1 MFKKQDSQKQRYP
14 SEELEN
20 ELENKKTT
28 LFASLSDDNR
38 NLLQLSRDEM
48 LRERDKLHSA
58 IEELENI
65 NHLSSR
71 KLNDIKFGITEKKRE
86 KQRAEQ
92 AAEGQNKE
100 LLRLLTE
107 EGSLTNEIE
116 FYNSEKQ
123 DIFELLEKIT
133 ARMELSIRAVEK
145 SVKDIGFIRGETG
158 ALIDRIG
165 RLESD
170 IPEKSSRVEGLDDSI
185 YGAIK
190 ALREL
195 YTRMRSMEKSA
206 KAHYYNIKGESRGR
220 YVNS

>member
-1 MFKKQDSQKQRYP
+1 MFKRDDFEKKRYP

-20 ELENKKTT
+20 ELESKKTT
-28 LFASLSDDNR
+28 LIANLSDDNR
-38 NLLQLSRDEM
+38 NFLKLSKDEL

-58 IEELENI
+58 IETLENK

-71 KLNDIKFGITEKKRE
+71 KLNDLNFGITEKQRE

-92 AAEGQNKE
+92 TSEGENRT

-107 EGSLTNEIE
+107 ESSLTNEIE

-123 DIFELLEKIT
+123 EISELLENIT
-133 ARMELSIRAVEK
+133 AKMELSIRAVEK

-158 ALIDRIG
+158 ALIERVG

-170 IPEKSSRVEGLDDSI
+170 IPEKSSNIEGLDDSI

-190 ALREL
+190 ALKEL
-195 YTRMRSMEKSA
+195 YTRMHSMEKSA

-220 YVNS
+220 YGNS